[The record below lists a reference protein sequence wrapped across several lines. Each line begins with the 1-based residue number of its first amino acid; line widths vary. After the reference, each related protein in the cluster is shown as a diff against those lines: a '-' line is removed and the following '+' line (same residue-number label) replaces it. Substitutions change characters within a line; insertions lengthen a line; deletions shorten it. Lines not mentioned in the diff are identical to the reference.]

1 MKIGNALPRMKFINY
16 IEMGIQENEIEDSK
30 EYDTYH
36 KKGKLSMNNYHDLK
50 YSKLMTLCWHN
61 INPMHRYIMI

>member
-1 MKIGNALPRMKFINY
+1 MKIGNAMPRMKFINY

-50 YSKLMTLCWHN
+50 KSKLMTLC
-61 INPMHRYIMI
+61 